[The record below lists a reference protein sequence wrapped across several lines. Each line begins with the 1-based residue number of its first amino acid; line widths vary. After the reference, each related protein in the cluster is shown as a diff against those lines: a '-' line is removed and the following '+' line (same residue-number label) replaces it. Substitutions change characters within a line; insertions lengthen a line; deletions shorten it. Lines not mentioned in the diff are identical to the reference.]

1 MDTTNNITKKQ
12 LEIIILVYR
21 FRFLNRLQIQKL
33 LNQKQKNRINYWL
46 KDLYDKKIIGRNY
59 SKKFGDNIK
68 PAVYFLKSKSKNYLI
83 DQVEKDTK
91 LTERIYGEKNRSQK
105 FINHCLLSA
114 DFYLNLKK
122 SPEDRQIYFYTKID
136 LLDHDYLPSS
146 HPDAYVA
153 TKKNKR
159 LKRYFFEIIDEGTPR
174 FIIRAKIKQYLEYYS
189 DNTWQEVTKHPF
201 PKILILCPNDLIKN
215 YLHSF
220 IPRIIVEED
229 QEEVDFY
236 LSIKP
241 SNRWVSALEEMETA
255 PEDN

>member
-1 MDTTNNITKKQ
+1 MVKNNITKKQ
-12 LEIIILVYR
+12 LEILTLLYR

-33 LNQKQKNRINYWL
+33 LNQKQKNRINCWL
-46 KDLYDKKIIGRNY
+46 KDLYNKKIIGRNY

-114 DFYLNLKK
+114 DFYLNLRK
-122 SPEDRQIYFYTKID
+122 SHIPEELFFYTKID
-136 LLDHDYLPSS
+136 LINHDYLPSS

-159 LKRYFFEIIDEGTPR
+159 IKRYFFEIIDEGTPR
-174 FIIRAKIKQYLEYYS
+174 FAIRDKIKQYLEYYN
-189 DNTWQEVTKHPF
+189 DNTWQEETKHPF
-201 PKILILCPNDLIKN
+201 PKILILCPNDLIKD

-220 IPRIIVEED
+220 IPRIMAEED